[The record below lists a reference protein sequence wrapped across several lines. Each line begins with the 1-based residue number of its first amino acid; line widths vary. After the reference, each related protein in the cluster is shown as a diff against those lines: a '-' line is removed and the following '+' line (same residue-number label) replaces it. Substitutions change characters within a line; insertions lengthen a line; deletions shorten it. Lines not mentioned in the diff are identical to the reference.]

1 MSLLQRRL
9 GIGYGRA
16 ARLIDQMAED
26 GLVGNYAG
34 SQARECL
41 LTLEEW
47 EKLKK
52 RGGRHAATAAAA
64 DDADGDEE
72 EIDT

>member
-1 MSLLQRRL
+1 
-9 GIGYGRA
+9 
-16 ARLIDQMAED
+16 MAED
-26 GLVGNYAG
+26 GLVGTYAG

-52 RGGRHAATAAAA
+52 RGGPTHAAARAPA
-64 DDADGDEE
+64 DDADEDADKPPDE
-72 EIDT
+72 

>member
-1 MSLLQRRL
+1 L
-9 GIGYGRA
+9 GVGYGRA

-47 EKLKK
+47 EALKK
-52 RGGRHAATAAAA
+52 RGGQHAATAAAH
-64 DDADGDEE
+64 DADEDEE
-72 EIDT
+72 DVTDT